1 MLQVF
6 RQIYTGPRSALDPGA
21 TRKGR
26 LSKAHLH
33 NLTEVLP
40 RNIAYTCVIVSCIFS
55 LISFDVDLNYR
66 PALPCAAQVGPS
78 TTVLSSTASSIKIQS
93 GCLRRTRMTHG
104 SKKPLSGGTSKSF
117 FRLPTLNIYMFCI
130 KTGSWPPSCSC
141 WSFQKAEEE

>member
-1 MLQVF
+1 MHDAGNGSIEISESEWPCYLYPGGTISDVDDDLTGLFRGYLLPRVCRTTILVWSLISVLQVF

-21 TRKGR
+21 TKKGR

-66 PALPCAAQVGPS
+66 PALPCAAWVGPS
-78 TTVLSSTASSIKIQS
+78 TTVLSSTASSIKI
-93 GCLRRTRMTHG
+93 
-104 SKKPLSGGTSKSF
+104 
-117 FRLPTLNIYMFCI
+117 
-130 KTGSWPPSCSC
+130 
-141 WSFQKAEEE
+141 